1 MIRLT
6 GGAGENADL
15 NGAQAVGDVRTVV
28 GAWEAA
34 RIRISV
40 DGVAFTNAV
49 NSSIPALAAANVDI
63 GSFAGGSHGDGNYLW
78 VLTGKGTL
86 TDADAA
92 RINSWGYAVPTLGQ
106 IAMLSY
112 ASKPTLLIPAKTGD
126 AVLLPAYFEGA
137 Y

>member
-1 MIRLT
+1 M
-6 GGAGENADL
+6 
-15 NGAQAVGDVRTVV
+15 
-28 GAWEAA
+28 
-34 RIRISV
+34 
-40 DGVAFTNAV
+40 
-49 NSSIPALAAANVDI
+49 DI
-63 GSFAGGSHGDGNYLW
+63 GSFAGASHGVGNYLW

-137 Y
+137 H